1 MDVKGKCLL
10 TGLPKSITITSE
22 ETLEALSEPVIA
34 IIDAVHSVLERTP
47 PELVGDIS
55 SNGIY

>member
-1 MDVKGKCLL
+1 MDVKGRCLL

-47 PELVGDIS
+47 PELVGI
-55 SNGIY
+55 